1 MSNTYVSPSDT
12 TNLYSSELS
21 CPSCVAKI
29 EKQLLALDGVD
40 TAKVHFGSGRIEV
53 SHDPDRAPVESL
65 VGAVRKAGYAAAPR
79 GF

>member
-1 MSNTYVSPSDT
+1 MSQTLIT

-29 EKQLLALDGVD
+29 EKQLKALDGVD
-40 TAKVHFGSGRIEV
+40 AATVHFGSGRIEV
-53 SHDPDRAPVESL
+53 AHDPDQAPIDAL
-65 VGAVRKAGYAAAPR
+65 IAAVAKAGYAAAPR